1 MVPHLPNYR
10 PRTADAELASL
21 LAAGGAVLVEGPRAC
36 GKTATARFAARS
48 EVTLDTNLRA
58 RAAGLLDAATLLD
71 GDRPRLIDEWQFVP
85 EVWNQVRRAVDDTGG
100 RAGSF
105 ILTGSAVPAD
115 DATRHSGAGR
125 ILRLRMRPMSLAE
138 SGYSSGDISL
148 AGLFAGERARAAES
162 GLTVRDIA
170 SLVSV
175 GGWPGLQGRSVDDAL
190 AALRG
195 YLADTARTDLPR
207 VDGVKREPERIKR
220 VLHSLARYTAT
231 QVSARAIAADV
242 GGPDE
247 PIKHQ
252 TVLQYVDALARVFV
266 VEDLPAWSP
275 ALRSKSRLREA
286 PTRHFVDPSLAAAA
300 LGARPERLV
309 REVDTLGLLFESLVV
324 RDLRIYARGDGRR
337 RPPLPRQHGARS
349 GRRGRV
355 PGRQLGAFEVKLGLS
370 AIDDA
375 ADTLL
380 RLAARVDIDRHGAP
394 AVLAVITGWG
404 YGYRRPD
411 GVSVIPI
418 GAPRPDPGASPPLRE
433 PSGPRGGR
441 HNAARLRP
449 VVAGRVIGIL
459 AAP

>member
-1 MVPHLPNYR
+1 MVPHLPDYR

-100 RAGSF
+100 QAGSF

-207 VDGVKREPERIKR
+207 VDGVQREPERVKR

-252 TVLQYVDALARVFV
+252 TVLQYVDALTRIFV

-286 PTRHFVDPSLAAAA
+286 PKRHFVDPSLAAAA

-324 RDLRIYARGDGRR
+324 RDLRIYAQAMDADVLHYHDNTGLEADAVVQSRDG
-337 RPPLPRQHGARS
+337 S
-349 GRRGRV
+349 W
-355 PGRQLGAFEVKLGLS
+355 GAFEAKLGLS

-418 GAPRPDPGASPPLRE
+418 GA
-433 PSGPRGGR
+433 
-441 HNAARLRP
+441 
-449 VVAGRVIGIL
+449 L
-459 AAP
+459 AP

>member
-1 MVPHLPNYR
+1 MVPHLPDYR

-100 RAGSF
+100 QAGSF

-207 VDGVKREPERIKR
+207 VDGVQREPERIKR

-252 TVLQYVDALARVFV
+252 TVLQYVDALTRIFV

-286 PTRHFVDPSLAAAA
+286 PKRHFVDPSLAAAA

-324 RDLRIYARGDGRR
+324 RDLRIYAQAMDADVLHYHDNTGLEADAVVQSRDG
-337 RPPLPRQHGARS
+337 S
-349 GRRGRV
+349 W
-355 PGRQLGAFEVKLGLS
+355 GAFEAKLGLS

-418 GAPRPDPGASPPLRE
+418 GALAPRSTPAALAS
-433 PSGPRGGR
+433 
-441 HNAARLRP
+441 
-449 VVAGRVIGIL
+449 
-459 AAP
+459 

>member
-1 MVPHLPNYR
+1 MVPHLPDYR
-10 PRTADAELASL
+10 PRVADAELASL

-36 GKTATARFAARS
+36 GKTATARFAASS
-48 EVTLDTNLRA
+48 EVRLDTNLRA
-58 RAAGLLDAATLLD
+58 RAAGLLDAAILLD

-85 EVWNQVRRAVDDTGG
+85 EVWNQVRRAVDESGG
-100 RAGSF
+100 QAGSF

-138 SGYSSGDISL
+138 SGYSSGDISV
-148 AGLFAGERARAAES
+148 ARLFTGERARAAES
-162 GLTVRDIA
+162 RLTVQDIA
-170 SLVSV
+170 NLVSV
-175 GGWPGLQGRSVDDAL
+175 GGWPGLQSRTVDDAL

-207 VDGVKREPERIKR
+207 VDGVQREPERIKR
-220 VLHSLARYTAT
+220 VMHSLARYAAT

-242 GGPDE
+242 GGSDE

-252 TVLQYVDALARVFV
+252 TVLDYIDALSRVFV
-266 VEDLPAWSP
+266 VEDVPAWSP

-286 PTRHFVDPSLAAAA
+286 PKRHFVDPSLAVAA

-324 RDLRIYARGDGRR
+324 RDLRIYAQAMDADVFHYHDNTGLEADAVVQCRDGRW
-337 RPPLPRQHGARS
+337 
-349 GRRGRV
+349 
-355 PGRQLGAFEVKLGLS
+355 GAFEVKLGLS

-375 ADTLL
+375 ADALL
-380 RLAARVDIDRHGAP
+380 RLAARVDVDRHGAP
-394 AVLAVITGWG
+394 AVLAIITGWG

-418 GAPRPDPGASPPLRE
+418 GA
-433 PSGPRGGR
+433 
-441 HNAARLRP
+441 
-449 VVAGRVIGIL
+449 L
-459 AAP
+459 AP

>member
-1 MVPHLPNYR
+1 MIPRLADYR
-10 PRTADAELASL
+10 PRVADAELASL

-36 GKTATARFAARS
+36 GKTATARFAASS
-48 EVTLDTNLRA
+48 EVRLDTNVRA
-58 RAAGLLDAATLLD
+58 RAVGLLDAALLLD

-85 EVWNQVRRAVDDTGG
+85 EVWNQVRRAVDESGG
-100 RAGSF
+100 QAGSF

-148 AGLFAGERARAAES
+148 ARLFAGERARAAES
-162 GLTVRDIA
+162 RLTVQDIA
-170 SLVSV
+170 NLVSV
-175 GGWPGLQGRSVDDAL
+175 GGWPGLQSRTVGDSL

-195 YLADTARTDLPR
+195 YLADTARADLPR
-207 VDGVKREPERIKR
+207 VDGVQREPERIKR
-220 VLHSLARYTAT
+220 VMHSLARYTAT

-242 GGPDE
+242 GGSDE

-252 TVLQYVDALARVFV
+252 TVLDYIDALSRVFV

-286 PTRHFVDPSLAAAA
+286 PKRHFVDPSLAVAA

-324 RDLRIYARGDGRR
+324 RDLRIYAQAMDADVFHYHDNTGLEADAVVQCRDGRW
-337 RPPLPRQHGARS
+337 
-349 GRRGRV
+349 
-355 PGRQLGAFEVKLGLS
+355 GAFEVKLGLS

-380 RLAARVDIDRHGAP
+380 RLAARVDVDRHGAP

-418 GAPRPDPGASPPLRE
+418 GA
-433 PSGPRGGR
+433 
-441 HNAARLRP
+441 
-449 VVAGRVIGIL
+449 L
-459 AAP
+459 AP

>member
-1 MVPHLPNYR
+1 MVPHLPDYR

-100 RAGSF
+100 QAGSF

-207 VDGVKREPERIKR
+207 VDGVQREPERIKR

-252 TVLQYVDALARVFV
+252 TVLQYVDALTRIFV

-286 PTRHFVDPSLAAAA
+286 PKRHFVDPSLAAAA

-324 RDLRIYARGDGRR
+324 RDLRIYAQAMDADVLHYHDNTGLEADAVVQSRDG
-337 RPPLPRQHGARS
+337 S
-349 GRRGRV
+349 W
-355 PGRQLGAFEVKLGLS
+355 GAFEAKLGLS

-418 GAPRPDPGASPPLRE
+418 GA
-433 PSGPRGGR
+433 
-441 HNAARLRP
+441 
-449 VVAGRVIGIL
+449 L
-459 AAP
+459 AP

>member
-1 MVPHLPNYR
+1 MVPHLPDYR

-100 RAGSF
+100 QAGSF

-207 VDGVKREPERIKR
+207 VDGVQREPERIKR

-252 TVLQYVDALARVFV
+252 TVLQYVDALTRIFV

-286 PTRHFVDPSLAAAA
+286 PKRHFVDPSLAAAA

-324 RDLRIYARGDGRR
+324 RDLRIYAQAMDADVLHYHDNTGLEADAVVQSRDG
-337 RPPLPRQHGARS
+337 S
-349 GRRGRV
+349 W
-355 PGRQLGAFEVKLGLS
+355 GAFEVKLGLS

-418 GAPRPDPGASPPLRE
+418 GA
-433 PSGPRGGR
+433 
-441 HNAARLRP
+441 
-449 VVAGRVIGIL
+449 L
-459 AAP
+459 AP

>member
-1 MVPHLPNYR
+1 MVPHLPDYR

-58 RAAGLLDAATLLD
+58 RAAGLLDAVTLLD

-100 RAGSF
+100 QAGSF

-138 SGYSSGDISL
+138 PGYSSGDISL

-207 VDGVKREPERIKR
+207 VDGVQREPERIKR

-252 TVLQYVDALARVFV
+252 TVLQYVDALTRIFV

-286 PTRHFVDPSLAAAA
+286 PKRHFVDPSLAAAA

-324 RDLRIYARGDGRR
+324 RDLRIYAQAMDADVLHYHDNTGLEADAVVQSRDG
-337 RPPLPRQHGARS
+337 S
-349 GRRGRV
+349 W
-355 PGRQLGAFEVKLGLS
+355 GAFEVKLGLS

-394 AVLAVITGWG
+394 TVLAVITGWG

-418 GAPRPDPGASPPLRE
+418 GA
-433 PSGPRGGR
+433 
-441 HNAARLRP
+441 
-449 VVAGRVIGIL
+449 L
-459 AAP
+459 AP

>member
-1 MVPHLPNYR
+1 MVPHLADYR
-10 PRTADAELASL
+10 PRVADAEIASL

-36 GKTATARFAARS
+36 GKTATARVAAGS
-48 EVTLDTNLRA
+48 EVALDTNLQA
-58 RAAGLLDAATLLD
+58 RAAGLLDAAILLD

-85 EVWNQVRRAVDDTGG
+85 EVWNQVRRAVDESGG
-100 RAGSF
+100 QAGSF

-148 AGLFAGERARAAES
+148 AGLFAGEPARAAES
-162 GLTVRDIA
+162 GLSVRDLA
-170 SLVSV
+170 NLVSV
-175 GGWPGLQGRSVDDAL
+175 GGWPGLQTRTVDDAL
-190 AALRG
+190 AVLRG

-207 VDGVKREPERIKR
+207 VDGVQREPERIRR
-220 VLHSLARYTAT
+220 VMHSLARYTAT

-242 GGPDE
+242 GGSDE
-247 PIKHQ
+247 TIKHQ
-252 TVLQYVDALARVFV
+252 TVLDYIDALSRVFV
-266 VEDLPAWSP
+266 VEDLTAWSP

-286 PTRHFVDPSLAAAA
+286 PKRHFVDPSLAVAA

-324 RDLRIYARGDGRR
+324 RDLRIYAQAMDADVFHYLDNTGLEADAVVQCRDGRW
-337 RPPLPRQHGARS
+337 
-349 GRRGRV
+349 
-355 PGRQLGAFEVKLGLS
+355 GAFEVKLGLS

-375 ADTLL
+375 ANALL
-380 RLAARVDIDRHGAP
+380 RLAARVDVDRHGAP
-394 AVLAVITGWG
+394 AVLSVITGWG

-418 GAPRPDPGASPPLRE
+418 GA
-433 PSGPRGGR
+433 
-441 HNAARLRP
+441 
-449 VVAGRVIGIL
+449 L
-459 AAP
+459 AP

>member
-1 MVPHLPNYR
+1 MVPHLPDYR
-10 PRTADAELASL
+10 PRVADAELASL

-36 GKTATARFAARS
+36 GKTATARFAASS
-48 EVTLDTNLRA
+48 EVTLDTNLQA
-58 RAAGLLDAATLLD
+58 RAAGLLDAAILLD

-85 EVWNQVRRAVDDTGG
+85 EVWNQVRRAVDESGG
-100 RAGSF
+100 QAGSF

-138 SGYSSGDISL
+138 SGYSSGDISV
-148 AGLFAGERARAAES
+148 AGLFTGERARAAES
-162 GLTVRDIA
+162 RLTVQDIA
-170 SLVSV
+170 NLVSV
-175 GGWPGLQGRSVDDAL
+175 GGWPGLQSRAVDDAL

-195 YLADTARTDLPR
+195 YVADTARADLPR
-207 VDGVKREPERIKR
+207 VDGVQREPERVKR
-220 VLHSLARYTAT
+220 VMHSLARYVAT

-242 GGPDE
+242 GGSDE

-252 TVLQYVDALARVFV
+252 TVLDYIDALSRVFV

-286 PTRHFVDPSLAAAA
+286 PKRHFVDPSLAVAA

-309 REVDTLGLLFESLVV
+309 REVDTLGVLFESLVV
-324 RDLRIYARGDGRR
+324 RDLRIYAQAMDADVFHYHDNTGLEADAVVQCRDGRW
-337 RPPLPRQHGARS
+337 
-349 GRRGRV
+349 
-355 PGRQLGAFEVKLGLS
+355 GAFEVKLGLS

-375 ADTLL
+375 ADALL
-380 RLAARVDIDRHGAP
+380 RLAARVDVHRHGAP
-394 AVLAVITGWG
+394 AVLSVITGWG

-418 GAPRPDPGASPPLRE
+418 GTLAP
-433 PSGPRGGR
+433 
-441 HNAARLRP
+441 
-449 VVAGRVIGIL
+449 
-459 AAP
+459 

>member
-1 MVPHLPNYR
+1 MVPHLPDYR

-100 RAGSF
+100 QAGSF

-207 VDGVKREPERIKR
+207 VDGVQREPERIKR

-252 TVLQYVDALARVFV
+252 TVLQYVDALTRIFV

-286 PTRHFVDPSLAAAA
+286 PKRHFVDPSLAAAA
-300 LGARPERLV
+300 LGARRERLV

-324 RDLRIYARGDGRR
+324 RDLRIYAQAMDADVLHYHDNTGLEADAVVQSRDG
-337 RPPLPRQHGARS
+337 S
-349 GRRGRV
+349 W
-355 PGRQLGAFEVKLGLS
+355 GAFEAKLGLS

-418 GAPRPDPGASPPLRE
+418 GA
-433 PSGPRGGR
+433 
-441 HNAARLRP
+441 
-449 VVAGRVIGIL
+449 L
-459 AAP
+459 AP